1 MGAGKEAQQ
10 VKVFATQTWSSEKG
24 GERDSTHKVVLWPPF
39 TPHTL
44 CTQSEKDLKK
54 IIKWN

>member
-24 GERDSTHKVVLWPPF
+24 GERIYSQSCPLTSIHPTHYIHKV
-39 TPHTL
+39 
-44 CTQSEKDLKK
+44 KK
-54 IIKWN
+54 IWKK